1 MIWLLAIA
9 GSVLAVGM
17 VLTSPL
23 SQWFG
28 QSTTLALLLGGLA
41 GLFGGLLIEQA
52 RRIRRLEQ
60 ALREHDANG
69 LGNAISGPDS
79 YPDPALDPGPNRESD
94 TRWIEPR
101 VPDRQKI
108 VPRAQAAEPE
118 PAHEERFPFRPPAP
132 PPTALDD
139 GIAALLARVRGWF
152 FDGNLPVKIGVLVSF
167 VGVAALLR
175 FAADQGWLSLPI
187 ELRLS
192 AVAAAALAALAFA
205 WRQRERRRTFA
216 LALQG
221 GAVGVLVMTVFA
233 AFALYSLI
241 PSALAFVLLL
251 LLVVATAM
259 LAVAQA
265 SQVLAVLG
273 LVAAFAAPI
282 LVSSGRGGP
291 IELFGYYLVVNFG
304 VLGLAWRQ
312 HWPLLNR
319 LGFVFTFII
328 ATLWGVL
335 EYRPALYAATQP
347 FLVLFFLFYA
357 AIPVLHAISGR
368 DAGHNNR
375 RLDVLLVFGLPL
387 IVFPLQ
393 FALVDG
399 DALAVAYSALALG
412 AVHALAAWRVRGR
425 APGHPLWPAQ
435 AALALGF
442 ATLAIPFA
450 LSGPVIALVWAVEG
464 AALVWLGIG
473 QQRRLTRL
481 AGLVLQVL
489 AGLAWLATV
498 ADSFADSSRTPLV
511 LFNPPVLGALSLVL
525 AAVFSARLFAR
536 AHASAAL
543 LNLLAAWALGWW
555 LAGGTIEIVQ
565 QLADTDHWINA
576 GIAFL
581 GLTAWL
587 TARAHRA
594 HALWVTA
601 MATLGVAAVGL
612 ALVAPQVAFYE
623 HVFAG
628 WGVPAWLLFALAA
641 RAAEQEL
648 RAAAVG
654 LRGVQSVLV
663 HLVWIVVP
671 SVALVQLAGD
681 FWLLGSGWQWLAAA
695 LPALLIGYWL
705 TLRGT
710 TPLSPSLPARQRNM
724 LSGVVAA
731 IVFGG
736 LLYSLPAIGNP
747 APLGFVP
754 VLNPLEL
761 AQLAALM
768 LLANGVIGSPATRT
782 RRVAWIAFGG
792 TGLLIVSAMWLRLAH
807 HGYGVAWS
815 LDALGDSNRVQA
827 GLSVLWTLLA
837 VVLWVIGSRLR
848 RHAVW
853 WAGALLLGVVL
864 IKLLLVDRQF
874 LSTLAGIVSFLAFGG
889 LCMAVGFL
897 APAPPK
903 DLNQPG
909 DSQ

>member
-17 VLTSPL
+17 VLASPL

-41 GLFGGLLIEQA
+41 GLFGGLLVEQA

-60 ALREHDANG
+60 ALRARDGNG
-69 LGNAISGPDS
+69 HAEADS
-79 YPDPALDPGPNRESD
+79 EPALEK
-94 TRWIEPR
+94 
-101 VPDRQKI
+101 VPDRSSAAPISQNAKPKTAGDEKI
-108 VPRAQAAEPE
+108 PR
-118 PAHEERFPFRPPAP
+118 RPPAP
-132 PPTALDD
+132 PRTALDD
-139 GIAALLARVRGWF
+139 GIAALLARVRGWL

-167 VGVAALLR
+167 VGIAALLR
-175 FAADQGWLSLPI
+175 FAADQGWLRLPI

-205 WRQRERRRTFA
+205 WRQRERRRVFS

-233 AFALYSLI
+233 AFALYSLM
-241 PSALAFVLLL
+241 PSALAFALLL

-259 LAVAQA
+259 LAVAQT

-273 LVAAFAAPI
+273 LIAAFATPI

-319 LGFVFTFII
+319 LGFVFTFIV

-335 EYRPALYAATQP
+335 DYRPARYAATQP

-387 IVFPLQ
+387 IAFPLQ
-393 FALVDG
+393 FSLVDG
-399 DALAVAYSALALG
+399 RALEVAFSALAMAAIYTLG
-412 AVHALAAWRVRGR
+412 AWYVRRR
-425 APGHPLWPAQ
+425 APEHPLWPAQ

-464 AALVWLGIG
+464 AALVWLGIV

-481 AGLVLQVL
+481 AGLVLQVV
-489 AGLAWLATV
+489 AGLAWFATV
-498 ADSFADSSRTPLV
+498 GASFNDYSRTPLI

-536 AHASAAL
+536 ANASAAL

-555 LAGGTIEIVQ
+555 LTGGAVEIAQ
-565 QLADTDHWINA
+565 QLADTDHWVNA
-576 GIAFL
+576 MIAFL
-581 GLTAWL
+581 GVTAWL
-587 TARAHRA
+587 AARAHRA
-594 HALWVTA
+594 YPLWVTA
-601 MATLGVAAVGL
+601 LATTGTVALSL
-612 ALVAPQVAFYE
+612 AMVVPQVAFYE

-628 WGVPAWLLFALAA
+628 WGVPTWLLFVLAA
-641 RAAEQEL
+641 RAAEHEL
-648 RAAAVG
+648 RAAGVA
-654 LRGVQSVLV
+654 LRGVLAMLV

-671 SVALVQLAGD
+671 AVALVQLADD

-695 LPALLIGYWL
+695 LPAVLIGYWL
-705 TLRGT
+705 MLRGT
-710 TPLSPSLPARQRNM
+710 TPLSPSLPARQRM
-724 LSGVVAA
+724 MVTGVVAG

-736 LLYSLPAIGNP
+736 VLYSLPAIGNP
-747 APLGFVP
+747 SPLGFVP

-761 AQLAALM
+761 AQLGALLLLATSVPQLPARVHRFVWAALG
-768 LLANGVIGSPATRT
+768 AA
-782 RRVAWIAFGG
+782 
-792 TGLLIVSAMWLRLAH
+792 GLLVVSAMWLRLAH

-815 LDALGDSNRVQA
+815 LDALLDSNRVQA

-837 VVLWVIGSRLR
+837 VVLWVTGSRLR

-874 LSTLAGIVSFLAFGG
+874 LSTVAGIVSFLAFGG
-889 LCMAVGFL
+889 LCIAVGFL

-903 DLNQPG
+903 DMNQEG
-909 DSQ
+909 YSR

>member
-1 MIWLLAIA
+1 MTWLLTIA
-9 GSVLAVGM
+9 GSVLAVAM
-17 VLTSPL
+17 VLASPL
-23 SQWFG
+23 SQWLG
-28 QSTTLALLLGGLA
+28 QSTTLAVLLGGLA

-60 ALREHDANG
+60 TLKKRAGHDHG
-69 LGNAISGPDS
+69 DS
-79 YPDPALDPGPNRESD
+79 ASSQAETQRPARKATAPVAG
-94 TRWIEPR
+94 TR
-101 VPDRQKI
+101 
-108 VPRAQAAEPE
+108 A
-118 PAHEERFPFRPPAP
+118 PAP
-132 PPTALDD
+132 AAVDARPARQTTATPPPPRNALND
-139 GIAALLARVRGWF
+139 GIATLTARVRGWF

-167 VGVAALLR
+167 IGVAALLR

-187 ELRLS
+187 ELRLT
-192 AVAAAALAALAFA
+192 AVAVAALAALAFA
-205 WRQRERRRTFA
+205 WRQRERRRVFA

-221 GAVGVLVMTVFA
+221 GAVGVLVMSVFA
-233 AFALYSLI
+233 AFALYSLM
-241 PSALAFVLLL
+241 PATLAFALLL
-251 LLVVATAM
+251 LLVVATAV
-259 LAVAQA
+259 LAVAQT

-282 LVSSGRGGP
+282 LVSSDSGGP
-291 IELFGYYLVVNFG
+291 VELFGYYLVVNLG

-319 LGFVFTFII
+319 LGFVFTFIV

-368 DAGHNNR
+368 DR
-375 RLDVLLVFGLPL
+375 QRLDVLLVFALPL

-399 DALAVAYSALALG
+399 EAIAVAASALALG
-412 AVHALAAWRVRGR
+412 AVHTLAAWYVRGR

-464 AALVWLGIG
+464 AALVWLGIV

-481 AGLVLQVL
+481 AGLVLQIA
-489 AGLAWLATV
+489 AGLAWLAAV
-498 ADSFADSSRTPLV
+498 ADSSSDYWRAPLV

-543 LNLLAAWALGWW
+543 MNLLAAWALGWW
-555 LAGGTIEIVQ
+555 LTGGAVEIVQ
-565 QLADTDHWINA
+565 QLEDSDQWVNA
-576 GIAFL
+576 VIAYL
-581 GLTAWL
+581 GVTAWL
-587 TARAHRA
+587 AARAHRA
-594 HALWVTA
+594 YPLWVSALATTGAVALSLA
-601 MATLGVAAVGL
+601 MVAL
-612 ALVAPQVAFYE
+612 QVALYQY
-623 HVFAG
+623 VFAG
-628 WGVPAWLLFALAA
+628 WGIPAWVLFALAA
-641 RAAEQEL
+641 RAAEHEL
-648 RAAAVG
+648 RAAAAG
-654 LRGVQSVLV
+654 LRGVLAILV
-663 HLVWIVVP
+663 HLAWIVVP
-671 SVALVQLAGD
+671 ALALIQLARD
-681 FWLLGSGWQWLAAA
+681 FWLLGSGWQWLTAAV
-695 LPALLIGYWL
+695 PALAIGFWL
-705 TLRGT
+705 TLRRT
-710 TPLSPSLPARQRNM
+710 APLSPSLPGRQRSV
-724 LSGVVAA
+724 LTGVVAG

-736 LLYSLPAIGNP
+736 VLYSLQALGDP

-761 AQLAALM
+761 TQLGALI
-768 LLANGVIGSPATRT
+768 LLANCVIRLASTRA
-782 RRVAWIAFGG
+782 RRAAWITLAG
-792 TGLLIVSAMWLRLAH
+792 TGLMVITAIWLRLAH
-807 HGYGVAWS
+807 HGYGVAWT
-815 LDALGDSNRVQA
+815 LEALADSNMVQA

-837 VVLWVIGSRLR
+837 VALWVSGSRFR

-853 WAGALLLGVVL
+853 LAGALLLGVVL

-874 LSTLAGIVSFLAFGG
+874 LSTMAGIVSFLAFGG

-897 APAPPK
+897 APAPPREM
-903 DLNQPG
+903 NQPG
-909 DSQ
+909 DSK